1 MKKAPKT
8 LAASVSADTKEENCD
23 TLGADQVLYRFLVD
37 SLTEYAVFAVSPT
50 GMVISWNAG
59 AEKTF
64 GYSQAEIVGK
74 SFDVIFTAEDR
85 DTGAPENELASAL
98 SGEQTQHDRWH
109 VRKDTTRFWGTN
121 TVQPLYDSSNELL
134 GFTKLVRDSTKSH
147 LALEELSDSE
157 QQLRLLIE
165 SVKDY
170 AIFSLALDGEIKNWN
185 AGAEKVFGYGH
196 DEIIGNNFSILFSAD
211 DIAAGIPAAE
221 LRRATTHGFTDVE
234 RWLVRKDGSRFLAS
248 GKLSQLKRDAAGE
261 LRGFV
266 KIAHDVT
273 QNHVAAQDLRHQ
285 AQFDELT
292 ELPNRRQFY
301 GHVQHAIALMKR
313 RTSNLFAVLFID
325 VDHFKLVNDEY
336 GHIVADE
343 LLSVT
348 ARRLEGCV
356 RTVDVVARIGGD
368 EFAIL
373 LNGISGLPDAIEAA
387 NRIGIEMRLPVT
399 IDKQDVRATAS
410 IGIAIGS
417 ETYDLPE
424 DILRDADAAM
434 YVAKTAGRARSIVF
448 DASMATD
455 GRGNFD
461 FAAEIR
467 HAIDTRELRVAYQP
481 ILRLQDMA
489 AVGFEALVRW
499 QHPRRGLLEPKQ
511 FIPRAEESDLIVL
524 IDRWVIREAAQ
535 QFAQWQANGMAPRLQ
550 MSVNVSSREF
560 SCGDFLGDLRQ
571 ILESTALAP
580 TQLRLEITESAIME
594 RSESADAVLAA
605 VRSLGVEVD
614 VDDFGTGYSSLGT
627 LQHMAVDGLK
637 IDSSFVARM
646 NSQNGTNLVETV
658 LVLAQKFHIV
668 VIAEGIETS
677 EQLERLTGLG
687 CQFGQGFLFARPLD
701 ADAAGRFPADS
712 GYALA

>member
-1 MKKAPKT
+1 
-8 LAASVSADTKEENCD
+8 
-23 TLGADQVLYRFLVD
+23 
-37 SLTEYAVFAVSPT
+37 
-50 GMVISWNAG
+50 
-59 AEKTF
+59 
-64 GYSQAEIVGK
+64 
-74 SFDVIFTAEDR
+74 
-85 DTGAPENELASAL
+85 
-98 SGEQTQHDRWH
+98 
-109 VRKDTTRFWGTN
+109 
-121 TVQPLYDSSNELL
+121 L

-185 AGAEKVFGYGH
+185 AGAEKVFGYKH
-196 DEIIGNNFSILFSAD
+196 DEIIGSNFSVLFSAD

-221 LRRATTHGFTDVE
+221 LRRATTHGFTEVE

-273 QNHVAAQDLRHQ
+273 RNHAAAQDLRHQ

-313 RTSNLFAVLFID
+313 HTSNLFAVLFID

-343 LLSVT
+343 LLAVT
-348 ARRLEGCV
+348 ARRLERCM
-356 RTVDVVARIGGD
+356 RSVDVVARIGGD
-368 EFAIL
+368 EFAIV

-399 IDKQDVRATAS
+399 IDKQEVRATAS

-434 YVAKTAGRARSIVF
+434 YVAKTVGRARSIVF
-448 DASMATD
+448 DSSMATD

-467 HAIDTRELRVAYQP
+467 HAIDSRELGSVA
-481 ILRLQDMA
+481 LRDFHQK
-489 AVGFEALVRW
+489 
-499 QHPRRGLLEPKQ
+499 QLL
-511 FIPRAEESDLIVL
+511 
-524 IDRWVIREAAQ
+524 
-535 QFAQWQANGMAPRLQ
+535 
-550 MSVNVSSREF
+550 SVKR
-560 SCGDFLGDLRQ
+560 
-571 ILESTALAP
+571 
-580 TQLRLEITESAIME
+580 
-594 RSESADAVLAA
+594 
-605 VRSLGVEVD
+605 
-614 VDDFGTGYSSLGT
+614 
-627 LQHMAVDGLK
+627 K
-637 IDSSFVARM
+637 
-646 NSQNGTNLVETV
+646 
-658 LVLAQKFHIV
+658 
-668 VIAEGIETS
+668 
-677 EQLERLTGLG
+677 
-687 CQFGQGFLFARPLD
+687 PL
-701 ADAAGRFPADS
+701 
-712 GYALA
+712 